1 MACDDVGRLCK
12 REDNEGDEDEDNVR
26 ACLRAFAIGHNVVTE
41 DNCQYSGSQRKWEE
55 PKILKDGAHRFFH
68 EVTGNLSAHTK
79 HVGDLIVDAKELL
92 HTAFGN
98 DDNTKDE
105 KHRSDNTTGDGFMR
119 NDGRNEPEQRTRGE
133 AGGDD
138 AQQRRVKEGVA
149 GICNAQE
156 KLEKEE
162 GSA

>member
-1 MACDDVGRLCK
+1 M
-12 REDNEGDEDEDNVR
+12 R
-26 ACLRAFAIGHNVVTE
+26 ALAIGHNAVTE

-55 PKILKDGAHRFFH
+55 PKILKDGAHRFTH

-92 HTAFGN
+92 HAAFGN

-105 KHRSDNTTGDGFMR
+105 KRRSDNAARDGFMR
-119 NDGRNEPEQRTRGE
+119 NDGRDEPEQRTRGE

-138 AQQRRVKEGVA
+138 AQQRRVKEGDA